1 MRKSGK
7 ESKNDDGF
15 DDMYAYIRKLENKN
29 TTLSKDNAVL
39 AEKLNAKRYKMIDF
53 LVDSTYAIF
62 RGSNKKKELIERNID
77 VSVNKLP
84 PLELP
89 ERKEEKGRV
98 DIVNVNFYDW
108 DGKILFKGGA
118 ERYVYDLACL
128 LKGMGYRPRLLQCSN
143 KPFKKTYRGIEVIG
157 VGEGSKSDMRNNSFL
172 FNRYC
177 RNAELIIASPLE
189 LACEI
194 KDVPTIGINHGI
206 NFDGDWNRYVS
217 KKGYMPNY
225 DIYMDA
231 LENVEKCVCVDT
243 NFINWTRTLN
253 YKSAL
258 KEVFVPN
265 YYDAMQFKN
274 IERVNNKGKVV
285 FAYPRRIYDAR
296 GADITIKVFDKV
308 LKKRGDEIIVKF
320 IGQIDNK
327 KIGEKLHAL
336 MEKYPKNVFHLE
348 YEMNEMQ
355 KAYEDADVVLVPTKY
370 CEGTSLSCIEGMIS
384 GAAIIT
390 TNVGGLPN
398 LVIDEYNGRL
408 ISPTADELEDAVI
421 DLADNAEKRKRL
433 AKNGQE
439 VAKNAFCKE
448 MWDKK
453 WQNVIRKVLKV

>member
-1 MRKSGK
+1 MHKSGK
-7 ESKNDDGF
+7 ESKNGDSFEGV
-15 DDMYAYIRKLENKN
+15 YTYIRKLEHKNK
-29 TTLSKDNAVL
+29 TLSKDNAVL
-39 AEKLNAKRYKMIDF
+39 AEKLSAKRYRMIDF

-62 RGSNKKKELIERNID
+62 RSPNKKKALIERNID
-77 VSVNKLP
+77 VSINKMP

-89 ERKEEKGRV
+89 ERKTEEGRV
-98 DIVNVNFYDW
+98 DIINVNFYDW

-128 LKGMGYRPRLLQCSN
+128 LKGMGYYPRLLQCS
-143 KPFKKTYRGIEVIG
+143 KKAFKKTYRGIEVIG
-157 VGEGSKSDMRNNSFL
+157 IGEGNINDMRENSFL

-194 KDVPTIGINHGI
+194 KDIPTIGINHGI
-206 NFDGDWNRYVS
+206 NFDGDWNHYN
-217 KKGYMPNY
+217 KNGYMPNY
-225 DIYMDA
+225 DTYMDA
-231 LENVEKCVCVDT
+231 LKNVQKCVCVDT
-243 NFINWTRTLN
+243 NFINWTRTID
-253 YKSAL
+253 YKNTL
-258 KEVFVPN
+258 KEIYIPN

-274 IERVNNKGKVV
+274 LKRVNNDGKVV
-285 FAYPRRIYDAR
+285 FVYPRRIYNAR

-308 LKKRGDEIIVKF
+308 LKKRGDKIIVKF
-320 IGQIDNK
+320 VGQIDNE
-327 KIGEKLHAL
+327 KIGKRLHSL

-348 YEMNEMQ
+348 YEMNEMH
-355 KAYEDADVVLVPTKY
+355 KAYEDADVVLVPTRY

-408 ISPTADELEDAVI
+408 ISPTADDLEEAVI
-421 DLADNAEKRKRL
+421 DLADDAEKRARL

-448 MWDKK
+448 MWDRK
-453 WQNVIRKVLKV
+453 WQNVFRKVLKA